1 MQRRPRAGVYRR
13 RAGLV
18 LGQTR
23 TAMSIYKRSPDVIA
37 TDLGDELILLDP
49 RRGEMFGLN
58 ESGRRVWLGLEQS
71 LDDVASAIAAEF
83 GIEPA
88 RARAD
93 VETLLAA
100 LTDAGLVERTDAAA
114 SSPDES

>member
-1 MQRRPRAGVYRR
+1 
-13 RAGLV
+13 
-18 LGQTR
+18 
-23 TAMSIYKRSPDVIA
+23 MSIYKRSPDVIA

-83 GIEPA
+83 GIELT

-93 VETLLAA
+93 VASLLAA
-100 LTDAGLVERTDAAA
+100 LAEAGLVERTEADA
-114 SSPDES
+114 SSSDTLASVDE

>member
-1 MQRRPRAGVYRR
+1 
-13 RAGLV
+13 
-18 LGQTR
+18 
-23 TAMSIYKRSPDVIA
+23 MSIYKRSPDVIA

-58 ESGRRVWLGLEQS
+58 ESGRRVWLDLEES
-71 LDDVASAIAAEF
+71 LDDVAAAIAAEF

-100 LTDAGLVERTDAAA
+100 LTDAGLVERTDAAG